1 MMSADMISVDEMS
14 VDKKE
19 LLVVAL
25 YAGEIMLR
33 NGAETYRVEDTIVR
47 LCKSRG
53 LQYVEAYVTPTG
65 IFMSMDSKGESQGEI
80 VSYIKRIK
88 CRGINL
94 NKVAE
99 VNNFSRQFVE
109 GDISLDEALS
119 ALRAID
125 NLKPYSKH
133 IKALAGGGLAGGFF
147 ALLLGGDFTIFLVVF
162 MISSIVSYILHYLS
176 DMEFPPF
183 FSSVVGG
190 AMIALLT
197 ALFTH
202 VILLTNTVLDV
213 DKVIT
218 GAIMP
223 LVPGVAITNALRDS
237 ITGDLVSGLSR
248 AAEAVI
254 IATSIAFG
262 VGFILKVW
270 FVLLGGCL

>member
-1 MMSADMISVDEMS
+1 MSVDTMS

-19 LLVVAL
+19 LLVIAL
-25 YAGEIMLR
+25 YAGEIMLK
-33 NGAETYRVEDTIVR
+33 NGAETYRVEDTITR
-47 LCKSRG
+47 LCKSKG

-65 IFMSMDSKGESQGEI
+65 IFMSMDSKGETQDEI

-109 GDISLDEALS
+109 GNISLDEALL
-119 ALRAID
+119 ALKAID

-133 IKALAGGGLAGGFF
+133 VKALAGGGLAGGFF
-147 ALLLGGDFTIFLVVF
+147 ALLLGGDFTTFLVVF
-162 MISSIVSYILHYLS
+162 IISSIVSYMLYYLGN
-176 DMEFPPF
+176 MEFPPF
-183 FSSVVGG
+183 FTSVAGG
-190 AMIALLT
+190 TMIALLT
-197 ALFTH
+197 VLSTY
-202 VILLTNTVLDV
+202 VVLLTNTVLDIN
-213 DKVIT
+213 KVVA

-248 AAEAVI
+248 ATEAVV
-254 IATSIAFG
+254 IAISIAFG
-262 VGFILKVW
+262 VGFVLKIW
-270 FVLLGGCL
+270 FSLLGGYLL

>member
-1 MMSADMISVDEMS
+1 MSVDTMS

-19 LLVVAL
+19 LLVIAL
-25 YAGEIMLR
+25 YAGEIMLK
-33 NGAETYRVEDTIVR
+33 NGAETYRVEDTITR
-47 LCKSRG
+47 LCKSKG

-65 IFMSMDSKGESQGEI
+65 IFISMDSKGETQDEI
-80 VSYIKRIK
+80 VSYIKRIR

-94 NKVAE
+94 NKVAG

-109 GDISLDEALS
+109 GNIPLDEALS
-119 ALRAID
+119 ALKAID

-133 IKALAGGGLAGGFF
+133 TKALAGGGLAGGFF
-147 ALLLGGDFTIFLVVF
+147 ALLFGGNFTIFLVVF
-162 MISSIVSYILHYLS
+162 VISSIVSYILNYLG
-176 DMEFPPF
+176 DMEIPPF

-190 AMIALLT
+190 TTIALLT
-197 ALFTH
+197 VLFTH
-202 VILLTNTVLDV
+202 IILLTNTVLDV

-237 ITGDLVSGLSR
+237 IAGDLVSGLSR
-248 AAEAVI
+248 ATEAVI

-262 VGFILKVW
+262 VGFVLKIW
-270 FVLLGGCL
+270 FVLLGGYLL